1 MRVLTTEFFV
11 EVHNEW
17 LRGPV
22 MSGQEGEK
30 PQEDTEWGAGRMR
43 ERGGE
48 GEEEKEGE
56 RERERERE
64 RGRVEREKTRRG
76 RSPLMSKR

>member
-1 MRVLTTEFFV
+1 
-11 EVHNEW
+11 
-17 LRGPV
+17 

-43 ERGGE
+43 ERRRRGGGGE
-48 GEEEKEGE
+48 RGKREG
-56 RERERERE
+56 E

-76 RSPLMSKR
+76 RSPLMFKR

>member
-1 MRVLTTEFFV
+1 
-11 EVHNEW
+11 
-17 LRGPV
+17 

-43 ERGGE
+43 ERRRGGGGE
-48 GEEEKEGE
+48 RGKREGE
-56 RERERERE
+56 I
-64 RGRVEREKTRRG
+64 GRVEREKTRRR